1 MCLGSQKL
9 SFDASIEV
17 FVFALKFNVINC
29 FLNAFDIKPHVKQTL
44 QYSWQEYGL
53 RFFGFLYVMQ

>member
-29 FLNAFDIKPHVKQTL
+29 FLSAFDIKPHVKQT
-44 QYSWQEYGL
+44 SIFMAGIMAYGSL
-53 RFFGFLYVMQ
+53 DFCT